1 MSLQNPTALPS
12 AVIDGVA
19 EVSND
24 KKGREEKDEQM
35 ICALTA
41 DEHGVL
47 QRGLRS
53 LPETMPPR
61 DVWHRI
67 REQAEAEGL
76 LVVAKNR
83 RHTKWYAGVG
93 LAAAALMAAVMMPG
107 IMKTDYVVPPGDT
120 SNSTDLSDLR
130 ALQVQ
135 SRQLERDLRSLP
147 AEPRVARAG
156 TVATLSEIEDRIAA
170 IDFQLNDPAAEWA
183 DGDKE
188 IFWRERVRLMQ
199 MLLQLRYAQ
208 AQRAAY

>member
-1 MSLQNPTALPS
+1 MKRLNPTALPS
-12 AVIDGVA
+12 AVINGVA
-19 EVSND
+19 VMSND
-24 KKGREEKDEQM
+24 EKGEEM

-41 DEHGVL
+41 DEHVAL
-47 QRGLRS
+47 KRGLKG

-76 LVVAKNR
+76 LLAPKRR

-107 IMKTDYVVPPGDT
+107 TPDIDDPRNVVPQDDPT
-120 SNSTDLSDLR
+120 NSASLSNLR
-130 ALQVQ
+130 KLQVQ

-170 IDFQLNDPAAEWA
+170 IDYQLNDPMAEWA
-183 DGDKE
+183 EGDKE
-188 IFWRERVRLMQ
+188 IFWGERVRLMK